1 MFTPESM
8 DQLHIVFH
16 EQDIS
21 SVAEMLVR
29 HGGLQL
35 VDTADVETWA
45 ETLPRAG
52 SGEESSQLHD
62 QRDQIES
69 LFHLLAENP
78 DFSLIN
84 SRYFEAEPD
93 KRLAQ
98 CQKELEELL
107 RSQEDTGRELNRLR
121 ELVKRLEEIPRG
133 LLLNRDEAHSYLAVE
148 TGRITRENLPILEQ
162 SLKSVLHVLSPV
174 MELPDSTIVV
184 VISLRRD
191 REKILKAMREAGSQ
205 PVEVPEEAGSMTPEA
220 IRKLRSDI
228 RENDSRFNQLTAQ
241 VEQWKKDHLQFLN
254 HALFQVRREVLK
266 QQILKYFRKTD
277 RTYLISGWIPARDR
291 DGFISEMRRATQNR
305 CVIEKQS
312 ADEVISVRQGK
323 IEVPVQL
330 KNPKV
335 FKPFELII
343 GAYGLPAYRTIDPT
357 PILGLSFM
365 IMFGIMFGDVGHGLV
380 LALVGTALIFRG
392 KTEIQ
397 KRAGLLICYVS
408 ASSIFFGFMFG
419 SLFGFEHLSWLPP
432 LWIKPM
438 ESIETLFK
446 FCIFFGIGMIFLS
459 IVMNLINSIRLKRYW
474 DIIFDNAGF
483 IAGLFYWSGI
493 VLASRVVTG
502 SVMRK
507 DIFIASAPILMGVAL
522 VLLFFREPIIH
533 LAQGKKRLY
542 AEGPLTGIVS
552 GLIELLEIALGF
564 LANTVSFIRIAAFGL
579 VHAGLAM
586 AIFSLSDSMGGVGSV
601 LLIIFGNLFI
611 IMLEGLVVTIQSVRL
626 EFYEFFS
633 RFFKEGKLRYRP
645 LRTELTQ

>member
-21 SVAEMLVR
+21 AVAEMLIR

-35 VDTADVETWA
+35 VDTADMETWA
-45 ETLPRAG
+45 ENLPRAG

-62 QRDQIES
+62 KRDRIES
-69 LFHLLAENP
+69 LFHQLAENP
-78 DFSLIN
+78 DFSLI
-84 SRYFEAEPD
+84 SPRYFEAEPD
-93 KRLAQ
+93 KRLTD
-98 CQKELEELL
+98 CQKELEEILQN
-107 RSQEDTGRELNRLR
+107 QENTGRELNRLR
-121 ELVKRLEEIPRG
+121 ELVKRLEEIPKG

-148 TGRITRENLPILEQ
+148 TGRIARENLTILEQ
-162 SLKSVLHVLSPV
+162 SLKSVLHVISPV

-205 PVEVPEEAGSMTPEA
+205 PVEVPEEASSMTPEA
-220 IRKLRSDI
+220 IRKLNSDI
-228 RENDSRFNQLTAQ
+228 RENEVRFNQVTGQLD
-241 VEQWKKDHLQFLN
+241 QWKRTHLQFLN
-254 HALFQVRREVLK
+254 HSLFQVRREILK

-277 RTYLISGWIPARDR
+277 RTYLISGWIPAMDR
-291 DGFISEMRRATQNR
+291 DGFISEMRRVTQNR

-312 ADEVISVRQGK
+312 ADEVESVRQGK
-323 IEVPVQL
+323 MEVPVQL

-335 FKPFELII
+335 FKPFELIL

-365 IMFGIMFGDVGHGLV
+365 IMFGIMFGDIGHGSV
-380 LALVGTALIFRG
+380 LALAGLALIFWG
-392 KTEIQ
+392 KTEVQ

-419 SLFGFEHLSWLPP
+419 SVFGFEHLSWLRP
-432 LWIKPM
+432 LWFRPM

-446 FCIFFGIGMIFLS
+446 VCIFFGIGMIFLS

-474 DIIFDNAGF
+474 DILFDNAGF

-493 VLASRVVTG
+493 VMASRVVG
-502 SVMRK
+502 SSVIKK
-507 DIFIASAPILMGVAL
+507 DIFIASAPILMGAAL
-522 VLLFFREPIIH
+522 ILLFFREPIIH
-533 LAQGKKRLY
+533 LVQGKKRLY

-586 AIFSLSDSMGGVGSV
+586 AVFSLSDSMGGVGSV
-601 LLIIFGNLFI
+601 LMIILGNIFI

-633 RFFKEGKLRYRP
+633 RFFKEGKVRYKP
-645 LRTELTQ
+645 LRTELIQ